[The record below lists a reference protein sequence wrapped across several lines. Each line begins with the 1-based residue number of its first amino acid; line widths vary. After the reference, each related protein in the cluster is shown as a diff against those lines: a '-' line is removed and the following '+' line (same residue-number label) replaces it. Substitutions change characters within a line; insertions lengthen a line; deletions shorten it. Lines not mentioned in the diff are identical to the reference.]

1 MTHSEALQPFAVIFD
16 MDGVI
21 VDSNPAHK
29 IALKAFCKQHGYDLS
44 DREMIAKI
52 YGRTNKDWIANLF
65 RNQLTWEEQR
75 KFAAEKEQLFREI
88 YEKDIKPVN
97 GLIPFLDELKKNDI
111 PRAIATS
118 APRENVDFTVEKT
131 GISSYFDIILDESHV
146 SVGKPDPEIYLKT
159 AGALKYDPANCIV
172 IEDSLSGVESAKRAG
187 CKVIGITTTHAK
199 EEFNNVDLVIDD
211 FSGLTLDQLSDLIC
225 TSIQN

>member
-1 MTHSEALQPFAVIFD
+1 MTQSNTRQHFAVIFD

-44 DREMIAKI
+44 DQEMIAKI

-65 RNQLTWEEQR
+65 RDNLTWEEQR

-97 GLIPFLDELKKNDI
+97 GLIPFLNDLKNNSV

-118 APRENVDFTVEKT
+118 APRSNVDFTIEKT
-131 GISSYFDIILDESHV
+131 GIESFFDIILDESHV
-146 SVGKPDPEIYLKT
+146 TVGKPEPEVYLKT
-159 AGALKYDPANCIV
+159 AEALDFDPSNCIV
-172 IEDSLSGVESAKRAG
+172 IEDSLSGVEAAKRAG
-187 CKVIGITTTHAK
+187 CKVIAITTTHTAD
-199 EEFNNVDLVIDD
+199 EFDGVDLVIDD
-211 FSGLTLDQLSDLIC
+211 FTNLSVTQLSDLVF
-225 TSIQN
+225 TSVQN